1 MVIKQLIKK
10 MRQLYILFFY
20 FLKTIISKNG
30 NKTDPEINTYY
41 LISFIQGINVLSIF
55 NLLKVISK
63 TINDVELSF
72 LSHVIFFFVPPLVF
86 NYFFFVRAQRY
97 KILIEKISNE
107 ISSPKY
113 YFVIISGYLILTIFL
128 FGFSIW
134 INTL

>member
-1 MVIKQLIKK
+1 

-134 INTL
+134 INT

>member
-1 MVIKQLIKK
+1 

-20 FLKTIISKNG
+20 FLKTIISRNG
-30 NKTDPEINTYY
+30 NKTDPEINAYY
-41 LISFIQGINVLSIF
+41 LISLIQGINILSIF

-63 TINDVELSF
+63 TISHVELSF

-86 NYFFFVRAQRY
+86 NYFFFVRAKRY

-107 ISSPKY
+107 ISSSKY
-113 YFVIISGYLILTIFL
+113 YFVLILGYLILTIFL

-134 INTL
+134 VNT

>member
-1 MVIKQLIKK
+1 

-30 NKTDPEINTYY
+30 NKTDPEINAYY

-63 TINDVELSF
+63 TINHIELSF

-134 INTL
+134 VNT